1 MQEKKIETI
10 KRVYFIGIGGIGMS
24 ALARYFHSKGI
35 AVSGYDKTE
44 TALTKAL
51 VNEGIPV
58 HYEDNPER
66 APRDADWI
74 VFTPAIPADHQEL
87 NNYKTGGYP
96 VMKRSEVLQ
105 KITESSFNICVAG
118 THGKTTTT
126 TMIAHLLRDSG
137 YGCNAFLGGISANYD
152 TNFWSSEKDVC
163 VIEADEYDRSFLKL
177 SPDIAVVT
185 AIDPDH
191 LDIYGS
197 AEQVRQAF
205 ADFAQRLK
213 RGGLLI
219 RKLGIGRELKAE
231 RMWQYSLQNDS
242 ANIYAANIKI
252 QDGGYVFDVV
262 LPAQLIEGLQLNMG
276 GMHNIENMVAA
287 IAVAGSL
294 NIDPEKIRTAVAS
307 FKGVKRRFEYII
319 KEKNLVFIDDYAHH
333 PEELKAL
340 INSVKT
346 LFPQKKCTLIFQPHL
361 YSRTKDFAQDFAAVL
376 STVNRTVLLP
386 VYPAREQ
393 PIPGVESNTI
403 AELMEGADPVL
414 MTKEA
419 LLKWVEDDFS
429 KNREQEFGEVIITAG
444 AGDID
449 KMVAPVK
456 DRLLNRK

>member
-1 MQEKKIETI
+1 MQEKTI
-10 KRVYFIGIGGIGMS
+10 GDLKRIYFIGIGGIGMS
-24 ALARYFHSKGI
+24 ALARYFYSRGV

-51 VNEGIPV
+51 VSEGIPV
-58 HYEDNPER
+58 HYKEDPAQVPE
-66 APRDADWI
+66 DVDWV
-74 VFTPAIPADHQEL
+74 VFTPAIPADHAEL
-87 NNYKTGGYP
+87 NAYKAKGYP

-105 KITESSFNICVAG
+105 RITESSFNICVAG

-137 YGCNAFLGGISANYD
+137 YGCNAFLGGISANYN
-152 TNFWSSEKDVC
+152 TNFWSSDKEVC

-177 SPDIAVVT
+177 SPDVAVVT

-191 LDIYGS
+191 LDIYGT
-197 AEQVRQAF
+197 AENVRQAF
-205 ADFAQRLK
+205 ADFTGRLK

-231 RMWQYSLQNDS
+231 RMWQYSLQNDQ
-242 ANIYAANIKI
+242 ANIYAANIRLN
-252 QDGGYVFDVV
+252 DGGYTFDLV
-262 LPAQLIEGLQLNMG
+262 LPSSTMEGLHLNMG

-287 IAVAGSL
+287 VAVAGSL
-294 NIDPEKIRTAVAS
+294 NIGPEKIKTAVAS
-307 FKGVKRRFEYII
+307 FKGVKRRFEYVI
-319 KEKNLVFIDDYAHH
+319 KQKDLVFVDDYAHH

-376 STVNRTVLLP
+376 SMVNKAVLLP

-393 PIPGVESNTI
+393 PIPGIESNTI
-403 AELMEGADPVL
+403 ADLMDGADPVL

-419 LLKWVEDDFS
+419 LLQWVADDFS
-429 KNREQEFGEVIITAG
+429 KNREREFGEVIITAG

-449 KMVAPVK
+449 KLVEPIK
-456 DRLLNRK
+456 ERLLNTK

>member
-1 MQEKKIETI
+1 MQIKKIGDLE
-10 KRVYFIGIGGIGMS
+10 RVYFIGIGGIGMS

-51 VNEGIPV
+51 VAEGMPV
-58 HYEDNPER
+58 HYEDDPAQ
-66 APRDADWI
+66 APKDADW
-74 VFTPAIPADHQEL
+74 VVYTPAVPADHKEL
-87 NNYKTGGYP
+87 NQYREQGYP

-105 KITESSFNICVAG
+105 QITESSFNICVAG

-137 YGCNAFLGGISANYD
+137 YGCNAFLGGISANYN

-177 SPDIAVVT
+177 SPDVAVVT

-191 LDIYGS
+191 LDIYGT
-197 AEQVRQAF
+197 AEHVRQAF

-219 RKLGIGRELKAE
+219 RKIGIGRELRAE
-231 RMWQYSLQNDS
+231 RMWQYSLQNDN
-242 ANIYAANIKI
+242 ANIYAANIKM

-262 LPAQLIEGLQLNMG
+262 LPAQVIEGLQLNMG
-276 GMHNIENMVAA
+276 GMHNVENMVAA

-294 NIDPEKIRTAVAS
+294 NIDPEKIKTAVAS

-319 KEKNLVFIDDYAHH
+319 KQNDLVFVDDYAHH

-361 YSRTKDFAQDFAAVL
+361 YSRTRDFAQDFAAVL
-376 STVNRTVLLP
+376 SMVDKAVLLP

-393 PIPGVESNTI
+393 PIPGIESNTI
-403 AELMEGADPVL
+403 AELMNGGAPVL

-419 LLKWVEDDFS
+419 LLKWIEEDFS
-429 KNREQEFGEVIITAG
+429 KNREKEFGEVIITAG

-449 KMVAPVK
+449 KLVGPVK
-456 DRLLNRK
+456 DRLVK

>member
-1 MQEKKIETI
+1 MQIKKIGEL

-24 ALARYFHSKGI
+24 ALARYFHSRGI

-51 VNEGIPV
+51 VAEGMPV
-58 HYEDNPER
+58 HYEDNPAL
-66 APRDADWI
+66 APKDADW
-74 VFTPAIPADHQEL
+74 VVYTPAIPAGHQEL
-87 NNYKTGGYP
+87 NDYRAQGYA

-105 KITESSFNICVAG
+105 QITESSFNICVAG

-137 YGCNAFLGGISANYD
+137 YGCNAFLGGISANYN

-177 SPDIAVVT
+177 SPDVAVVT
-185 AIDPDH
+185 AVDPDH
-191 LDIYGS
+191 LDIYGTE
-197 AEQVRQAF
+197 EQVRQAF

-242 ANIYAANIKI
+242 ANIYAADIRI
-252 QDGGYVFDVV
+252 QDGGYVFDIV
-262 LPAQLIEGLQLNMG
+262 LPAQRIEGLQLHMG

-287 IAVAGSL
+287 VAVASSL
-294 NIDPEKIRTAVAS
+294 NIDAEKIKAAVAS

-319 KEKNLVFIDDYAHH
+319 KQKDLVFIDDYAHH

-376 STVNRTVLLP
+376 SMVNKAVLLP

-393 PIPGVESNTI
+393 PIPGIESNTI
-403 AELMEGADPVL
+403 AELMDGGAPVL
-414 MTKEA
+414 MTKEE
-419 LLKWVEDDFS
+419 LLTWIEADVAQH
-429 KNREQEFGEVIITAG
+429 REKEFGEVIVTAG

-449 KMVAPVK
+449 KLVGPIK
-456 DRLLNRK
+456 DRLLK

>member
-1 MQEKKIETI
+1 MQEKKIEAI

-35 AVSGYDKTE
+35 EVSGYDKTE

-51 VNEGIPV
+51 THEGIPV
-58 HYEDNPER
+58 HYEDNPEL
-66 APRDADWI
+66 APKDADWV
-74 VFTPAIPADHQEL
+74 VFTPAIPADHKEL
-87 NNYKTGGYP
+87 NDYKAAGYP

-137 YGCNAFLGGISANYD
+137 YGCNAFLGGISANYN

-191 LDIYGS
+191 LDIYGT

-205 ADFAQRLK
+205 ADFAKRLK

-231 RMWQYSLQNDS
+231 RMWQYSLQNDG
-242 ANIYAANIKI
+242 ANIYAANIKVR
-252 QDGGYVFDVV
+252 DGGYVFDAV

-276 GMHNIENMVAA
+276 GMHNVENMVAA

-294 NIDPEKIRTAVAS
+294 NIAQDKIKTAVAS

-319 KEKNLVFIDDYAHH
+319 KEKDLVFIDDYAHH
-333 PEELKAL
+333 PEELRAL

-376 STVNRTVLLP
+376 SMVNKAVLLP

-393 PIPGVESNTI
+393 PIPGIESNTI
-403 AELMEGADPVL
+403 ADLMDGADPVL
-414 MTKEA
+414 MTKEQ
-419 LLKWVEDDFS
+419 LLKWIEDDFS
-429 KNREQEFGEVIITAG
+429 KNREKEFGEVIITAG

-449 KMVAPVK
+449 KLVAPVK
-456 DRLLNRK
+456 DRLLNKK